1 VKTTTPFLIL
11 FLLIAACFSLAA
23 TIEPRAAVWSQ
34 GGESA
39 GLLQVLLGDG
49 RRIFANHFFVKA
61 DVSLHSGYYPS
72 IFDETEAPTNS
83 SHMTVQEGSKEEEEH
98 EKQMSFLGKPR
109 DWIDGFGRHFM
120 ITEHTHLTGG
130 NEREILPWLRVS
142 ASLDPHRVD
151 TYTVASYFLRS
162 RLGDAEQAERFLR
175 EGLSANPNSY
185 EILFELGRLYHENLH
200 DSDRAQGVLEL
211 ALRRWREQEPQKPQP
226 DNGTLDKILVNLAK
240 VEQEQGKI
248 ADAIKCLEEAKKVS
262 PNPADLDARIDDMK
276 NRHKEM

>member
-1 VKTTTPFLIL
+1 
-11 FLLIAACFSLAA
+11 
-23 TIEPRAAVWSQ
+23 
-34 GGESA
+34 
-39 GLLQVLLGDG
+39 
-49 RRIFANHFFVKA
+49 
-61 DVSLHSGYYPS
+61 
-72 IFDETEAPTNS
+72 
-83 SHMTVQEGSKEEEEH
+83 
-98 EKQMSFLGKPR
+98 MSFLGKPR

-211 ALRRWREQEPQKPQP
+211 ALRRWR
-226 DNGTLDKILVNLAK
+226 
-240 VEQEQGKI
+240 
-248 ADAIKCLEEAKKVS
+248 
-262 PNPADLDARIDDMK
+262 
-276 NRHKEM
+276 